1 MLETRKEYKF
11 IISNSEL
18 ESFRKFYNKNLV
30 ILHQP
35 RYIESLYLDS
45 WSLDLYKMSN
55 DLDIDKFKYRF
66 RKAVDGKIYS
76 EVKINTSDG
85 KFKEKKITAYQNLTQ
100 IKSAG
105 YKKLTLYP
113 ALYVSYERE
122 YYNLSDSVRVTI
134 DKNIS
139 YKSTRCRSLVNINKR
154 IEKIVLEYKYL
165 DDKTLDIENY
175 FFKNPTTF
183 SKYVDGINKIYKE
196 CFNL

>member
-18 ESFRKFYNKNLV
+18 ESFRKFNKTNLV

-45 WSLDLYKMSN
+45 WSLDLYKMSD

-66 RKAVDGKIYS
+66 RKAIDGKIYS
-76 EVKINTSDG
+76 EVKINTADG

-113 ALYVSYERE
+113 ALYISYERE

-165 DDKTLDIENY
+165 DDETIDIENY
-175 FFKNPTTF
+175 FFKNPTSF
-183 SKYVDGINKIYKE
+183 SKYVDGINEVYKE